1 MAMAL
6 SILNQYKNV
15 KLEVLTVS
23 MMKPSQK
30 APAVLV
36 DDVVMAEDEG
46 KGDGIADKQE
56 VINELIKHGAVA
68 YSKED

>member
-23 MMKPSQK
+23 MMKPGQK

-36 DDVVMAEDEG
+36 DDVIMAEDEG
-46 KGDGIADKQE
+46 KGEGIADKQE

>member
-1 MAMAL
+1 M
-6 SILNQYKNV
+6 
-15 KLEVLTVS
+15 S
-23 MMKPSQK
+23 MMKPGQK

-46 KGDGIADKQE
+46 KGNGIADKQE

>member
-1 MAMAL
+1 M
-6 SILNQYKNV
+6 
-15 KLEVLTVS
+15 S
-23 MMKPSQK
+23 MMKPGQK

-46 KGDGIADKQE
+46 KGNGIADKQE
-56 VINELIKHGAVA
+56 VINELTKHGAVA

>member
-6 SILNQYKNV
+6 SIVNQYKNV
-15 KLEVLTVS
+15 KLEILTVS
-23 MMKPSQK
+23 MMKPGQM

-36 DDVVMAEDEG
+36 DDVIMAEDEG

-56 VINELIKHGAVA
+56 VINELIKRGVVA

>member
-1 MAMAL
+1 MAL

-23 MMKPSQK
+23 MMKPGQK

>member
-1 MAMAL
+1 MAL

-23 MMKPSQK
+23 MMKPGQK
-30 APAVLV
+30 APVVLV

-46 KGDGIADKQE
+46 KGEGIADKQE

>member
-23 MMKPSQK
+23 MMKPGQK

>member
-23 MMKPSQK
+23 MMKPGQK

-36 DDVVMAEDEG
+36 DDVIMAEDEG

-56 VINELIKHGAVA
+56 VINELIKHGSVA

>member
-6 SILNQYKNV
+6 SIVNQYKNV
-15 KLEVLTVS
+15 KLEILPVS
-23 MMKPSQK
+23 MMKPGQK

-36 DDVVMAEDEG
+36 DDVIMAEDEG

-56 VINELIKHGAVA
+56 VINELIKRGVVA

>member
-23 MMKPSQK
+23 MMKPGQK

-36 DDVVMAEDEG
+36 DDVIMAEDEG

>member
-23 MMKPSQK
+23 MMKPGQK
-30 APAVLV
+30 APVVLV

-46 KGDGIADKQE
+46 KGEGIADKQE